1 MVQSQ
6 DSGLSTEVI
15 ELARM
20 LVDQIV
26 GLQHRIDTL
35 DREIRQR
42 AREDS
47 VASPLMT
54 VPGIGPIC
62 ASAMMALAPP
72 AESFARGRDFS
83 ARLGLVP
90 KQHSSGGKERLGR
103 TSKMGQRDLRR
114 LLITGAMAVVRC
126 AALRGARAGSWL
138 EMMMIRKPRMLV
150 PVALANKMA
159 RIAWALM
166 AQGGVYRDPAAA
178 A

>member
-1 MVQSQ
+1 
-6 DSGLSTEVI
+6 
-15 ELARM
+15 
-20 LVDQIV
+20 
-26 GLQHRIDTL
+26 
-35 DREIRQR
+35 
-42 AREDS
+42 
-47 VASPLMT
+47 
-54 VPGIGPIC
+54 
-62 ASAMMALAPP
+62 MMALAPP

-114 LLITGAMAVVRC
+114 PLITGAMAVVRC
-126 AALRGARAGSWL
+126 AALRGGRAGSWL